1 MVNGRLKFFG
11 VVLVIAAAAGLAWL
25 NADQWFPKPT
35 VSPGRGAA
43 NAANAVI
50 PVVVGEVAQRDV
62 PIYLTGLGSVVAFN
76 TVSIKPQVD
85 GKLIK
90 VNFQEGQDVKA
101 GDVLALIDP
110 RPFEATLR
118 QMEANQKRDQVQLA
132 NARADFA
139 RYSDLAKRDF
149 ASRQSVDTQQAQV
162 GQLEAAV
169 ASDQAQID
177 NAKVNL
183 DYTTIRAPFDGRTG
197 MRLVDAGNVIHPSDT
212 TGIVIVTQ
220 IQPISV
226 VFTLPADNLPA
237 VARAAAAGALSV
249 LAFSRDNQTRLG
261 EGVLSVIDNMIDP
274 TTGTVKLKATFTNA
288 ERGLWPGQFVNARLL
303 VDTRRNGVA
312 VPAAVVQ
319 RGPQGTY
326 AFVIKPDQ
334 TVEMRPITVDQLQ
347 DGMALIATGLTAGE
361 RVVVDGQYRLQLG
374 SKVAPSERSKPPAM
388 SDNGP
393 AKDGAKEG
401 PEQAAAERP
410 RGARSGKTS

>member
-11 VVLVIAAAAGLAWL
+11 VALVIAAVAGVAWH
-25 NADQWFPKPT
+25 NADQWFPKPADP
-35 VSPGRGAA
+35 PGRGAA
-43 NAANAVI
+43 NAADAII
-50 PVVVGEVAQRDV
+50 PVIAGEAARRDV

-110 RPFEATLR
+110 RPFEAALR
-118 QMEANQKRDQVQLA
+118 QMEANQKR
-132 NARADFA
+132 
-139 RYSDLAKRDF
+139 
-149 ASRQSVDTQQAQV
+149 
-162 GQLEAAV
+162 
-169 ASDQAQID
+169 DQAQID

-212 TGIVIVTQ
+212 SGIVIVTQ
-220 IQPISV
+220 IQQISV

-237 VARAAAAGALSV
+237 VARAAAAGALPV

-261 EGVLSVIDNMIDP
+261 EGVLSVIDNVIDQ
-274 TTGTVKLKATFTNA
+274 TTGTIKIKATFANDQ
-288 ERGLWPGQFVNARLL
+288 RSLWPGQFVNARLL

-326 AFVIKPDQ
+326 AFVIKADQ
-334 TVEMRPITVDQLQ
+334 TVEMRAITVDQVQ
-347 DGMALIATGLTAGE
+347 DGDALIATGLTAGE
-361 RVVVDGQYRLQLG
+361 RVVVDGQYRLQPG
-374 SKVAPSERSKPPAM
+374 SKVAPSERGKSPAV
-388 SDNGP
+388 
-393 AKDGAKEG
+393 
-401 PEQAAAERP
+401 
-410 RGARSGKTS
+410 SGG

>member
-1 MVNGRLKFFG
+1 MAKRRLKFLG
-11 VVLVIAAAAGLAWL
+11 VVLVIAAASVLAWH
-25 NADQWFPKPT
+25 NADQWSPDHA
-35 VSPGRGAA
+35 VSPGLAWYRAASWLPGHASPPGRGAA

-50 PVVVGEVAQRDV
+50 PVIAGEVAQRDV

-110 RPFEATLR
+110 RPFEAALR
-118 QMEANQKRDQVQLA
+118 QMEANQKRDQAQLV

-237 VARAAAAGALSV
+237 VARASAAGALSV

-261 EGVLSVIDNMIDP
+261 EGVLSVIDNVIDQ
-274 TTGTVKLKATFTNA
+274 TTGTIKIKATFANDQ
-288 ERGLWPGQFVNARLL
+288 RSLWPGQFVNARLL

-334 TVEMRPITVDQLQ
+334 TVEMRPITVDQVQ
-347 DGMALIATGLTAGE
+347 DGVALIATGLAAGE
-361 RVVVDGQYRLQLG
+361 RVVVDGQYRLQPG
-374 SKVAPSERSKPPAM
+374 SKVAPSERGKSPAV
-388 SDNGP
+388 SGGSPAGGP
-393 AKDGAKEG
+393 A
-401 PEQAAAERP
+401 
-410 RGARSGKTS
+410 T

>member
-1 MVNGRLKFFG
+1 MVNGRLKLFG
-11 VVLVIAAAAGLAWL
+11 VVLVIAAAAGLAWY
-25 NADQWFPKPT
+25 NADQWFAKPADP
-35 VSPGRGAA
+35 PGRGAA
-43 NAANAVI
+43 NAANAII
-50 PVVVGEVAQRDV
+50 PVVAGEVAQRDV

-110 RPFEATLR
+110 RPFEAALR
-118 QMEANQKRDQVQLA
+118 QMEANQKRDQAQLV
-132 NARADFA
+132 NARADLQRFL
-139 RYSDLAKRDF
+139 DLVKRDF

-162 GQLEAAV
+162 GQFEAAV
-169 ASDQAQID
+169 ASDQALID

-197 MRLVDAGNVIHPSDT
+197 MRLVDAGNVIHPSDS

-237 VARAAAAGALSV
+237 VARAAAAGALPV

-261 EGVLSVIDNMIDP
+261 EGVLSVIDNVIDQ
-274 TTGTVKLKATFTNA
+274 TTGTIKIKATFANDQ
-288 ERGLWPGQFVNARLL
+288 RSLWPGQFVNARLL

-326 AFVIKPDQ
+326 AFVIKTDQ
-334 TVEMRPITVDQLQ
+334 TVEMRAITVDQVQ
-347 DGMALIATGLTAGE
+347 DGVALIAAGLTAGE
-361 RVVVDGQYRLQLG
+361 RVVVDGQYRLQPG
-374 SKVAPSERSKPPAM
+374 SKVAPSERGKAPAV
-388 SDNGP
+388 SGSVP
-393 AKDGAKEG
+393 A
-401 PEQAAAERP
+401 
-410 RGARSGKTS
+410 SGSAS

>member
-1 MVNGRLKFFG
+1 MSPMVNGRLKFFG

-62 PIYLTGLGSVVAFN
+62 PIYMTGLGSVVAFN

-162 GQLEAAV
+162 GQLEARSEEHTSELQSR
-169 ASDQAQID
+169 SD
-177 NAKVNL
+177 
-183 DYTTIRAPFDGRTG
+183 
-197 MRLVDAGNVIHPSDT
+197 LVC
-212 TGIVIVTQ
+212 
-220 IQPISV
+220 
-226 VFTLPADNLPA
+226 
-237 VARAAAAGALSV
+237 
-249 LAFSRDNQTRLG
+249 
-261 EGVLSVIDNMIDP
+261 
-274 TTGTVKLKATFTNA
+274 
-288 ERGLWPGQFVNARLL
+288 RLL
-303 VDTRRNGVA
+303 LEKKKKIRQKAASISPRAIGRR
-312 VPAAVVQ
+312 
-319 RGPQGTY
+319 
-326 AFVIKPDQ
+326 K
-334 TVEMRPITVDQLQ
+334 
-347 DGMALIATGLTAGE
+347 
-361 RVVVDGQYRLQLG
+361 
-374 SKVAPSERSKPPAM
+374 RS
-388 SDNGP
+388 
-393 AKDGAKEG
+393 
-401 PEQAAAERP
+401 
-410 RGARSGKTS
+410 